1 MRRRLSLRPF
11 WDQYQKQWTVAMSIE
26 RGDPAAFELTRRLQV
41 DLTNAVLPVAA
52 ANENRGRT
60 RHAIYVKVDGDKVD
74 TSMNGVLHTRPTR
87 KNEPEGREWS
97 LGAFREKNVQ
107 LSVMIEPLKPSG
119 DPVGLIWQSL
129 GPRPLVENLPAGGQ
143 PITPDVPLTSLAP
156 LSALCQG
163 RPLQLL
169 SGKLTDGSP
178 LEIRGWRFDEGYGVP
193 TGSEITYRLDPHFR
207 RLVAILGL
215 AGGWQGAGPY
225 SILVDGRPH
234 WECSTPA
241 SFSRHSPA
249 LQIDVPIPTGHKTIT
264 LRVGGEDSHAAWACA
279 GFVE

>member
-1 MRRRLSLRPF
+1 
-11 WDQYQKQWTVAMSIE
+11 
-26 RGDPAAFELTRRLQV
+26 
-41 DLTNAVLPVAA
+41 
-52 ANENRGRT
+52 
-60 RHAIYVKVDGDKVD
+60 
-74 TSMNGVLHTRPTR
+74 
-87 KNEPEGREWS
+87 
-97 LGAFREKNVQ
+97 
-107 LSVMIEPLKPSG
+107 MIEPLKPSG